1 MVLDLIKKSRTHRH
15 FLETSV
21 DEKDILKI
29 LSAARYSAS
38 GKNKQILRYAFTTDD
53 SKCKEIFKNIALGGA
68 LKANEKPTIEER
80 PRAAIVIATDDGI
93 PEDNSTLF
101 FNIGIVSQNI
111 TLTANDLGFST
122 CTIMSY
128 NKKEIDKILNLPE
141 NYSSK
146 AVIILGIG
154 KEDVE
159 IVDIRAK
166 DDSKYYRKEGK
177 HFVPKIVLEDLII
190 GK

>member
-1 MVLDLIKKSRTHRH
+1 
-15 FLETSV
+15 
-21 DEKDILKI
+21 
-29 LSAARYSAS
+29 
-38 GKNKQILRYAFTTDD
+38 
-53 SKCKEIFKNIALGGA
+53 
-68 LKANEKPTIEER
+68 
-80 PRAAIVIATDDGI
+80 
-93 PEDNSTLF
+93 
-101 FNIGIVSQNI
+101 
-111 TLTANDLGFST
+111 
-122 CTIMSY
+122 MSY

-166 DDSKYYRKEGK
+166 DDSKYYRKEEK